1 MKTKDLR
8 DLGLTDDQVDA
19 VMKLNGQD
27 VNNAKS
33 GVLEELKE
41 KNSRIAA
48 LEAEVKTAKED
59 AEAKFKDYKS
69 PEEHQKVVEELTT
82 LKDASAKATRIAKY
96 KAKGFNTDDEDV
108 ANMLDG
114 KFKDSKEE
122 ELDKALDAYAKAH
135 PSFLTVKGPSGKR
148 STFFQ
153 GLGGNKGKEPETENQ
168 KMNDSI
174 RGAFGG
180 AKEE

>member
-1 MKTKDLR
+1 MKREQIIAVFT
-8 DLGLTDDQVDA
+8 DLGLEAPDKTVVTALLNAYNQEKA
-19 VMKLNGQD
+19 V
-27 VNNAKS
+27 
-33 GVLEELKE
+33 EIE
-41 KNSRIAA
+41 
-48 LEAEVKTAKED
+48 TAKAKAVEET
-59 AEAKFKDYKS
+59 EAKYKDYKS
-69 PEEHQKVVEELTT
+69 LEDFNKVNDELTT
-82 LKDASAKATRIAKY
+82 LKDASAKATRISKY

-108 ANMLDG
+108 ANMLDS
-114 KFKDSKEE
+114 KFKDSKED

-135 PSFLTVKGPSGKR
+135 PSFLTAKNPSGKK

-153 GLGGNKGKEPETENQ
+153 GLGGNQSKESEGENQ

>member
-1 MKTKDLR
+1 MTR
-8 DLGLTDDQVDA
+8 EQITTILTD
-19 VMKLNGQD
+19 
-27 VNNAKS
+27 S
-33 GVLEELKE
+33 GVEAQKGLVTALLNAYNQEKSVEIEAAKAKAVEE
-41 KNSRIAA
+41 
-48 LEAEVKTAKED
+48 T
-59 AEAKFKDYKS
+59 EAKFKDYKS
-69 PEEHQKVVEELTT
+69 PDDFKKINDELTT
-82 LKDASAKATRIAKY
+82 LKDSSAKATRIAKY

-114 KFKDSKEE
+114 KFKDSKED

-135 PSFLTVKGPSGKR
+135 PSFLIAKEEPTGRK

-153 GLGGNKGKEPETENQ
+153 GLGGNKGKADESENQ

-174 RGAFGG
+174 RGAFGS

>member
-1 MKTKDLR
+1 MTRDQINTIFT
-8 DLGLTDDQVDA
+8 DLGLEAPHKGA
-19 VMKLNGQD
+19 VTALLNAYNQEKAAEIE
-27 VNNAKS
+27 NAKAKA
-33 GVLEELKE
+33 VEE
-41 KNSRIAA
+41 
-48 LEAEVKTAKED
+48 V
-59 AEAKFKDYKS
+59 EAKYKDYKS
-69 PEEHQKVVEELTT
+69 LEDFNRVNDELTT
-82 LKDASAKATRIAKY
+82 LKDASAKATRISKY

-108 ANMLDG
+108 ANMLDS
-114 KFKDSKEE
+114 KFKDSKED

-135 PSFLTVKGPSGKR
+135 PSFLTAKEPSGKR

-153 GLGGNKGKEPETENQ
+153 GLGGNKGKEPEGENQ

>member
-1 MKTKDLR
+1 MTR
-8 DLGLTDDQVDA
+8 EQIITIFTDLGIEAPQKGVVTSL
-19 VMKLNGQD
+19 LNAFNQEKGQE
-27 VNNAKS
+27 VENAKAKA
-33 GVLEELKE
+33 VEE
-41 KNSRIAA
+41 
-48 LEAEVKTAKED
+48 T
-59 AEAKFKDYKS
+59 EAKFKEYKS
-69 PEEHQKVVEELTT
+69 PEDFKAINDELTT
-82 LKDASAKATRIAKY
+82 LKDSSAKATRVAKY
-96 KAKGFNTDDEDV
+96 KAKGFNTDDEDI

-114 KFKDSKEE
+114 KFKDSKED

-135 PSFLTVKGPSGKR
+135 PSFLTVKEPSGKR

-180 AKEE
+180 SKEE